1 MIENLKVFYI
11 KNDDLQ
17 VTLAPVAEEE
27 KNLPYQLATLFTQ
40 IIEDSQVNREVVL
53 TMLAESLSYDIEIK
67 NTDDGEQN
75 SLGNNIP
82 RSVGSLRDCAAID
95 ITFFSLNR

>member
-11 KNDDLQ
+11 KKDDLQ

-27 KNLPYQLATLFTQ
+27 KNLPYELATLFAQ
-40 IIEDSQVNREVVL
+40 IIEDSQVNREIVL

-67 NTDDGEQN
+67 NTDDGE
-75 SLGNNIP
+75 
-82 RSVGSLRDCAAID
+82 
-95 ITFFSLNR
+95 